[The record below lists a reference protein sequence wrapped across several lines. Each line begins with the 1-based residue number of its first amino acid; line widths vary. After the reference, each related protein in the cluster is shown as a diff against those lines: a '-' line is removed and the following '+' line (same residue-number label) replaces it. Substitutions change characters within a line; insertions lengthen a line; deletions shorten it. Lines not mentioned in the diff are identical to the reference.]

1 MLTEMQKQK
10 IDGIFK
16 LWVDHQG
23 AGGQLV
29 VVHKGEMVYEQC
41 YGYANAET
49 KEPITQESVF
59 SVASVSKQITAMSIM
74 ILQERGLLNIED
86 DIRKYLPDVVQ
97 FEEPVT
103 ISHMLHHTSG
113 LRECY
118 ELTGLYDRQ
127 PGEITTVP
135 LIVKLLSRQKSLN
148 FTPGTKFSY
157 SNSGYV
163 LLAVIVE
170 RLTGMTLNEFATENI
185 FRPLGMTHSRFRDRP
200 DLVIPHCVKGH
211 HDDGTEYTLVNSD
224 PCTYGSGGL
233 RSTARDLVKF
243 MPQYVNPTLVS
254 KTLMDEIY
262 LHIPPLAD
270 GTVTNY
276 ACGVRINE
284 LLGHKYYHHG
294 GVNGGFRAF
303 SVIFPDDDLV
313 IAVNTN
319 TYNIPIETAGRD
331 VARVVLGLPERK
343 IGDLEEFRGAGQAE
357 AGYYLSAKT
366 GRRMQIK
373 VEGGNA
379 FVKFMGKWAPL
390 THLGDNL
397 YKMGRRNITFAFGET
412 LTVDQEGA
420 VDTLTRLT
428 AETKTPE
435 DYVGTYYS
443 SESMGTLRVTNE
455 NGSLILT
462 TPGNDRLELHQTQK
476 DTFCYGSMGS
486 YGCQYQFHRAEDG
499 TVGSVTYVASQITG
513 LEFGKIHEKNGQPN
527 KNML

>member
-1 MLTEMQKQK
+1 MLTEQQKQK
-10 IDGIFK
+10 IDDIFR

-29 VVHKGEMVYEQC
+29 VVHKGETVYEQC
-41 YGYANAET
+41 YCYANAET

-97 FEEPVT
+97 FPEPVT

-113 LRECY
+113 IRECY
-118 ELTGLYDRQ
+118 ALTALYDRK
-127 PGEITTVP
+127 PGEVATVP

-148 FTPGTKFSY
+148 FTPGTRFSY

-170 RLTGMTLNEFATENI
+170 RLTGMTLNEFAQENI
-185 FRPLGMTHSRFRDRP
+185 FKPLGMTHSRFRDRP
-200 DLVIPHCVKGH
+200 DLVIPNAVRGH
-211 HDDGTEYTLVNSD
+211 HDNGTDYILVQTE

-254 KTLMDEIY
+254 KELMESVY
-262 LHIPPLAD
+262 LQIPPLAD

-294 GVNGGFRAF
+294 GVNGGYRAF
-303 SVIFPDDDLV
+303 SVIFPNDELI

-343 IGDLEEFRGAGQAE
+343 IGDMEEYRGEGQPVS
-357 AGYYLSAKT
+357 GYYYSAKT
-366 GRRMQIK
+366 GKRLQIK
-373 VEGGNA
+373 VEAGKV
-379 FVKFMGKWAPL
+379 FVRFLGAWAPL

-397 YKMGRRNITFAFGET
+397 YKMGRRDIIFAFGEE
-412 LTVDQEGA
+412 LTVKQEGA
-420 VDTLTRLT
+420 VATFSRLT
-428 AETKTPE
+428 ALPE
-435 DYVGTYYS
+435 DPQAYTGTFYS
-443 SESMGTLRVTNE
+443 EETMGTIRVTNE
-455 NGSLILT
+455 NGQLIMT
-462 TPGNDRLELHQTQK
+462 APDGGKLELHLIK
-476 DTFCYGSMGS
+476 PDTFCYGSMGS
-486 YGCQYQFHRAEDG
+486 DGCGYVFSRAEDG
-499 TVGSVTYVASQITG
+499 SVNAVSYVAPQVTE
-513 LEFGKIHEKNGQPN
+513 LKFYKI
-527 KNML
+527 